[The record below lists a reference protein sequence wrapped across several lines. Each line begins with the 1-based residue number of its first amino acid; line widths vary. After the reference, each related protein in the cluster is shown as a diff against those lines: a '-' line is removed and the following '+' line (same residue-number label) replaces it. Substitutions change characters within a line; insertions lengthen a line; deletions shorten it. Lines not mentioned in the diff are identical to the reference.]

1 MNSSIKR
8 SVSIRV
14 ICAVIMILLFSSMTT
29 MNIMKID
36 RLQEKSILADSMLN
50 QIQSAEAAHYK
61 WSLNLSNALYAGS
74 EFTGSMDHTSCVLG
88 KWLYAEM
95 ELEDESVEKLRSE
108 IEVLHKE
115 LHGSAATALDLYA
128 NEASEAQEYYQ
139 GTIQPNL
146 ANLVSLLDEVV
157 ERGEALT
164 ADYTSRMNGTIS
176 FMHISTALC
185 LVLALVSLISLVLY
199 VQKQVIKPM
208 ISVTMKARPLKEG
221 HLSLEFDYHSQN
233 ELGELVQTLEESM
246 GRIQKYV
253 GDIDRIMGELAQG
266 NFDVNTSV
274 RYIGDFRSIEEA
286 LNNFTDSISRA
297 MGGIIQ
303 AQQNVSA
310 HAESLSGSAQTL
322 AQGATDQAG
331 AVEELYATVDELSG
345 SAARNAEAI
354 SDARNN
360 AGLTSEQVKLSS
372 AQMEKMVAAMGDISQ
387 ASQQI
392 GRIIATIEEIASQT
406 NLLALNATVEAAR
419 VGEIGKGFAVVAS
432 EVGLL
437 ASKSDEAVKATKA
450 LIDNS
455 VRATEHGSQIVEE
468 VFTSLRQ
475 AQELVLQSDASIHSI
490 AEAIELEA
498 ETLAQVTLGIGQ
510 ISDVVQSNSASS
522 QESAAVSVELF
533 EQVHLLEEETKRF
546 QLKKV

>member
-8 SVSIRV
+8 SVSIRI
-14 ICAVIMILLFSSMTT
+14 ICAVVMILLFSSMTT

-36 RLQEKSILADSMLN
+36 RLQKKSILADSMLN
-50 QIQSAEAAHYK
+50 QIQRAEVAHYK
-61 WSLNLSNALYAGS
+61 WSSNLSNALYADT
-74 EFTGSMDHTSCVLG
+74 EFTGSVDYTGCVLG

-95 ELEDESVEKLRSE
+95 ELEDAEVEKLRAE

-115 LHGSAATALDLYA
+115 LHGSASTALEFYA
-128 NEASEAQEYYQ
+128 NDKTDAQEYYQ

-146 ANLVSLLDEVV
+146 TTLVGLLDKVV

-164 ADYTSRMNGTIS
+164 GDYTSRMNRTIA
-176 FMHISTALC
+176 FMHISTVLC

-199 VQKQVIKPM
+199 VQRQVVKPM
-208 ISVTMKARPLKEG
+208 IGVTMRTRPLKEG
-221 HLSLEFDYHSQN
+221 HLSLEFDYHSKN

-246 GRIQKYV
+246 ERIQKYV
-253 GDIDRIMGELAQG
+253 GDIDRVMGELAQG

-274 RYIGDFRSIEEA
+274 RYIGDFRPIEEA
-286 LNNFTDSISRA
+286 LNHFTDSISDA

-310 HAESLSGSAQTL
+310 HAEQLSGSAQTL

-360 AGLTSEQVKLSS
+360 AGQTSEQVKLSS

-437 ASKSDEAVKATKA
+437 ASKSDEAVKATKT

-455 VRATEHGSQIVEE
+455 VRATERGSQIVEE
-468 VFTSLRQ
+468 VFSSLRQ

-498 ETLAQVTLGIGQ
+498 ETLAQISLGIGQ

-522 QESAAVSVELF
+522 QESAAVSAELF
-533 EQVHLLEEETKRF
+533 EQVHMLEEKTKKF
-546 QLKKV
+546 QLKKG

>member
-1 MNSSIKR
+1 MNSSIKK
-8 SVSIRV
+8 SVGIRV
-14 ICAVIMILLFSSMTT
+14 VCAVVMIILFSGMTT

-36 RLQEKSILADSMLN
+36 RLQGKSILADSMLN
-50 QIQSAEAAHYK
+50 QIQRAEVAHYK
-61 WSLNLSNALYAGS
+61 WSSNLSNALYAGT
-74 EFTGSMDHTSCVLG
+74 EFTGSIDYTGCVLG

-95 ELEDESVEKLRSE
+95 ELEDEEVEKLRTE
-108 IEVLHKE
+108 IEALHKE
-115 LHGSAATALDLYA
+115 LHGSASTALELYA
-128 NEASEAQEYYQ
+128 NDESAAQEYYQ

-146 ANLVSLLDEVV
+146 TTLVGLLDKVV

-164 ADYTSRMNGTIS
+164 ADYTGRMNRTIT
-176 FMHISTALC
+176 FMHISTVLC

-199 VQKQVIKPM
+199 VQRQVVEPLIG
-208 ISVTMKARPLKEG
+208 VTMQTRPLKEG
-221 HLSLEFDYHSQN
+221 RLSLEFDYHSQN

-246 GRIQKYV
+246 ERIQKYV

-266 NFDVNTSV
+266 NFDVKTSV
-274 RYIGDFRSIEEA
+274 GYIGDFRSIEEA
-286 LNNFTDSISRA
+286 LNHFTDSISDA

-303 AQQNVSA
+303 AQQNVTV
-310 HAESLSGSAQTL
+310 HAEQLSGSAQTL

-360 AGLTSEQVKLSS
+360 ARLTSEQVKTSS
-372 AQMEKMVAAMGDISQ
+372 SQMEKMVAAMGDISE

-437 ASKSDEAVKATKA
+437 ASKSDEAVKATKT

-455 VRATEHGSQIVEE
+455 VRATERGSQIVEE
-468 VFTSLRQ
+468 VFASLRQ
-475 AQELVLQSDASIHSI
+475 AQELVLQSDESIHSI
-490 AEAIELEA
+490 ADAIKMEA
-498 ETLAQVTLGIGQ
+498 ETLSQVSLGIGQ

-522 QESAAVSVELF
+522 QEAAAVSSELF
-533 EQVHLLEEETKRF
+533 EQVHMLEEKTKKF
-546 QLKKV
+546 ELKKG

>member
-1 MNSSIKR
+1 MNSSIKK
-8 SVSIRV
+8 SVGIRV
-14 ICAVIMILLFSSMTT
+14 ICAVVMILLFSGMTT

-36 RLQEKSILADSMLN
+36 RLQRKSILADSMLN
-50 QIQSAEAAHYK
+50 QIQRAEVAHYK
-61 WSLNLSNALYAGS
+61 WSSNLSNALYAGT
-74 EFTGSMDHTSCVLG
+74 EFTGSIDYTGCVLG

-95 ELEDESVEKLRSE
+95 ELEDEEVEKLRTE
-108 IEVLHKE
+108 IETLHKE
-115 LHGSAATALDLYA
+115 LHGSASTALELYA
-128 NEASEAQEYYQ
+128 NDESAAQEYYQ

-146 ANLVSLLDEVV
+146 TTLVGLLDKVV

-164 ADYTSRMNGTIS
+164 ADYTSRMNRTIT
-176 FMHISTALC
+176 FMHISTVLC

-199 VQKQVIKPM
+199 VQRQVVEPLIG
-208 ISVTMKARPLKEG
+208 VTMQTRPLKEG
-221 HLSLEFDYHSQN
+221 RLSLEFDYHSQN

-246 GRIQKYV
+246 ERIQKYV

-266 NFDVNTSV
+266 NFDVKTSV
-274 RYIGDFRSIEEA
+274 GYIGDFCSIEEA
-286 LNNFTDSISRA
+286 LNHFTDSISDA

-303 AQQNVSA
+303 AQQNVTV
-310 HAESLSGSAQTL
+310 HAEQLSGSAQTL

-360 AGLTSEQVKLSS
+360 ARLTSEQVKTSS
-372 AQMEKMVAAMGDISQ
+372 SQMEKMVAAMGDISE

-437 ASKSDEAVKATKA
+437 ASKSDEAVKATKT

-455 VRATEHGSQIVEE
+455 VRATERGSQIVEE
-468 VFTSLRQ
+468 VFASLRQ
-475 AQELVLQSDASIHSI
+475 AQELVLQSDESIHSI
-490 AEAIELEA
+490 ADAIKMEA
-498 ETLAQVTLGIGQ
+498 ETLSQVSLGIGQ

-522 QESAAVSVELF
+522 QEAAAVSSELF
-533 EQVHLLEEETKRF
+533 EQVHMLEEKTKKF
-546 QLKKV
+546 ELKKG

>member
-8 SVSIRV
+8 SVGIRV

-29 MNIMKID
+29 MNILKID

-50 QIQSAEAAHYK
+50 QIQRAEVAHYK
-61 WSLNLSNALYAGS
+61 WSANLSNALYAGT
-74 EFTGSMDHTSCVLG
+74 EFTGSMDYTGCVLG

-95 ELEDESVEKLRSE
+95 ELEDEEVEKLRTE
-108 IEVLHKE
+108 IESLHKE
-115 LHGSAATALDLYA
+115 LHGSASTALELYA
-128 NEASEAQEYYQ
+128 GDESEGQQYYQ
-139 GTIQPNL
+139 ETIQSNL
-146 ANLVSLLDEVV
+146 TTLVGLLDKVV

-164 ADYTSRMNGTIS
+164 TDSTNHMNRTIS
-176 FMHISTALC
+176 FMHISTTVC

-199 VQKQVIKPM
+199 VQRQVIKPL
-208 ISVTMKARPLKEG
+208 IGITMRTRPLKEG

-246 GRIQKYV
+246 ERIQKYV
-253 GDIDRIMGELAQG
+253 GDIDRIMGELARG

-286 LNNFTDSISRA
+286 LDNFTDSISHA

-303 AQQNVSA
+303 AQQNVTA

-372 AQMEKMVAAMGDISQ
+372 AQMEKMVAAMGDISE

-455 VRATEHGSQIVEE
+455 VRATEHGSRIVEE
-468 VFTSLRQ
+468 VFSSLRQ
-475 AQELVLQSDASIHSI
+475 AQELVLQSDASIRSI

-533 EQVHLLEEETKRF
+533 EQVHMLEEETKRF

>member
-1 MNSSIKR
+1 MNSSIKK
-8 SVSIRV
+8 SVGIRV
-14 ICAVIMILLFSSMTT
+14 ICAVVMILLFSGMTT

-36 RLQEKSILADSMLN
+36 RLQRKSILADSMLN
-50 QIQSAEAAHYK
+50 QIQRAQVAHYK
-61 WSLNLSNALYAGS
+61 WSSNLSNALYAGT
-74 EFTGSMDHTSCVLG
+74 EFTGSIDYTGCVLG

-95 ELEDESVEKLRSE
+95 ELEDEEVEKLRTE
-108 IEVLHKE
+108 IETLHKE
-115 LHGSAATALDLYA
+115 LHGSASTALELYA
-128 NEASEAQEYYQ
+128 NDESAAQEYYQ

-146 ANLVSLLDEVV
+146 TTLVGLLDKVV

-164 ADYTSRMNGTIS
+164 ADYTSRMNRTIT
-176 FMHISTALC
+176 FMHISTVLC

-199 VQKQVIKPM
+199 VQRQVVEPLIG
-208 ISVTMKARPLKEG
+208 VTMQTRPLKEG
-221 HLSLEFDYHSQN
+221 RLSLEFDYHSQN

-246 GRIQKYV
+246 ERIQKYV

-266 NFDVNTSV
+266 NFDVKTSV
-274 RYIGDFRSIEEA
+274 GYIGDFCSIEEA
-286 LNNFTDSISRA
+286 LNHFTDSISDA

-303 AQQNVSA
+303 AQQNVTV
-310 HAESLSGSAQTL
+310 HAEQLSGSAQTL

-360 AGLTSEQVKLSS
+360 ARLTSEQVKISS
-372 AQMEKMVAAMGDISQ
+372 SQMEKMVAAMGDISE

-437 ASKSDEAVKATKA
+437 ASKSDEAVKATKT

-455 VRATEHGSQIVEE
+455 VRATERGSQIVEE
-468 VFTSLRQ
+468 VFASLRQ
-475 AQELVLQSDASIHSI
+475 AQELVLQSDESIHSI
-490 AEAIELEA
+490 ADAIKMEA
-498 ETLAQVTLGIGQ
+498 ETLSQVSLGIGQ

-522 QESAAVSVELF
+522 QEAAAVSSELF
-533 EQVHLLEEETKRF
+533 EQVHMLEEKTKKF
-546 QLKKV
+546 ELKKG

>member
-29 MNIMKID
+29 MNIIKID

-50 QIQSAEAAHYK
+50 QIQRAEAAHYK

-146 ANLVSLLDEVV
+146 ANLVGLLDEVV
-157 ERGEALT
+157 ERGEALS
-164 ADYTSRMNGTIS
+164 ADCTSRMNRTIS

-185 LVLALVSLISLVLY
+185 LVLALISLISLVLY
-199 VQKQVIKPM
+199 VQKQVIRPL
-208 ISVTMKARPLKEG
+208 ISVTMKTRPLKEG

-372 AQMEKMVAAMGDISQ
+372 TQMEKMVAAMGDISQ

-468 VFTSLRQ
+468 VFSSLRQ

>member
-8 SVSIRV
+8 SVGIRV

-29 MNIMKID
+29 MNILKID

-50 QIQSAEAAHYK
+50 QIQRAEVAHYK
-61 WSLNLSNALYAGS
+61 WSANLSNALYAGT
-74 EFTGSMDHTSCVLG
+74 EFTGSMDYTGCVLG

-95 ELEDESVEKLRSE
+95 ELEDEEVEKLRTE
-108 IEVLHKE
+108 IESLHKE
-115 LHGSAATALDLYA
+115 LHGSASTALELYA
-128 NEASEAQEYYQ
+128 GDESEGQQYYQ
-139 GTIQPNL
+139 ETIQSNL
-146 ANLVSLLDEVV
+146 TTLVGLLDKVV

-164 ADYTSRMNGTIS
+164 TDSTNHMNRTIS
-176 FMHISTALC
+176 FMHISTTVC
-185 LVLALVSLISLVLY
+185 LVLALVSLVSLVLY
-199 VQKQVIKPM
+199 VQRQVIKPL
-208 ISVTMKARPLKEG
+208 IGITMQTRPLKEG

-246 GRIQKYV
+246 ERIQKYV
-253 GDIDRIMGELAQG
+253 GDIDRIMGELARG

-286 LNNFTDSISRA
+286 LDNFTDSISHA

-303 AQQNVSA
+303 AQQNVTA

-372 AQMEKMVAAMGDISQ
+372 AQMEKMVAAMGDISE

-455 VRATEHGSQIVEE
+455 VRATEHGSRIVEE
-468 VFTSLRQ
+468 VFSSLRQ
-475 AQELVLQSDASIHSI
+475 AQELVLQSDASIRSI

-533 EQVHLLEEETKRF
+533 EQVHMLEEETKRF

>member
-29 MNIMKID
+29 MNIIKID

-50 QIQSAEAAHYK
+50 QIQRAEAAHYK

-128 NEASEAQEYYQ
+128 NEAGEAQEYYQ

-146 ANLVSLLDEVV
+146 ANLVGLLDEVV
-157 ERGEALT
+157 ERGEVLS
-164 ADYTSRMNGTIS
+164 ADCTSRMNRTIS

-199 VQKQVIKPM
+199 VQKQVIRPL
-208 ISVTMKARPLKEG
+208 ISVTMKTRPLKEG

-372 AQMEKMVAAMGDISQ
+372 TQMEKMVAAMGDISQ

-468 VFTSLRQ
+468 VFSSLRQ

>member
-8 SVSIRV
+8 SVGIRV

-29 MNIMKID
+29 MNILKID

-50 QIQSAEAAHYK
+50 QIQRAEVAHYK
-61 WSLNLSNALYAGS
+61 WSANLSNALYAGT
-74 EFTGSMDHTSCVLG
+74 EFTGSMDYTGCVLG

-95 ELEDESVEKLRSE
+95 ELEDEEVEKLRSE
-108 IEVLHKE
+108 IEALHKE
-115 LHGSAATALDLYA
+115 LHGSASTALELYA
-128 NEASEAQEYYQ
+128 GDEREGQEYYQ
-139 GTIQPNL
+139 ETIQSNL
-146 ANLVSLLDEVV
+146 TTLVGLLDKVV

-164 ADYTSRMNGTIS
+164 TDSTNHMNRTIS
-176 FMHISTALC
+176 FMHISTTVC

-199 VQKQVIKPM
+199 VQRQVIKPL
-208 ISVTMKARPLKEG
+208 IGITMRTRPLKEG

-246 GRIQKYV
+246 ERIQKYV
-253 GDIDRIMGELAQG
+253 GDIDRIMGELARG

-286 LNNFTDSISRA
+286 LDNFTDSISHA

-303 AQQNVSA
+303 AQQNVTA

-372 AQMEKMVAAMGDISQ
+372 AQMEKMVAAMGDISE

-455 VRATEHGSQIVEE
+455 VRATEHGSRIVEE
-468 VFTSLRQ
+468 VFSSLRQ
-475 AQELVLQSDASIHSI
+475 AQELVLQSDASIRSI

-533 EQVHLLEEETKRF
+533 EQVHMLEEETKRF